1 MIASPSMERPDLVY
15 ERVIGHI
22 RLNDGIDCVHSWVLV
37 GCSCPPGSGGWFLI
51 SFVVGWFLAVAAM
64 DIRLMLLP

>member
-15 ERVIGHI
+15 VRIIGHM
-22 RLNDGIDCVHSWVLV
+22 RLNDGLDWVLFV
-37 GCSCPPGSGGWFLI
+37 CPCPPGSGGWFLI
-51 SFVVGWFLAVAAM
+51 SFVVGCFLAVAAM